1 MNLNKISRRNLFVC
15 GRSDHRRCPDCLRQL
30 RFQRGP
36 HPLPPLPPEPLQN
49 RWSSSFLPPP
59 PSLRP

>member
-1 MNLNKISRRNLFVC
+1 MNLNKISRRNFLCAV
-15 GRSDHRRCPDCLRQL
+15 GLTTAAAPLPAR
-30 RFQRGP
+30 P

-49 RWSSSFLPPP
+49 RWSSSSLPPP